1 MDQARIW
8 RLPGIYRGEDLE
20 FGLESNNWL
29 DTKGGQSLHKMG
41 IASLENLLGGNYIFL
56 GFSPWVLL

>member
-20 FGLESNNWL
+20 FGLEFSNWL
-29 DTKGGQSLHKMG
+29 DTKGGQSLHRRG
-41 IASLENLLGGNYIFL
+41 ITNLENLLGGNYIFL
-56 GFSPWVLL
+56 GFSPSLL